1 MSRGGGSGGT
11 PTVGRGDKKGRRQ
24 RTNRKGGKVSMRVTS
39 ALKIGKK
46 KKKKTY

>member
-1 MSRGGGSGGT
+1 MPRGGGGGT
-11 PTVGRGDKKGRRQ
+11 PVIGRKKGRRQ
-24 RTNRKGGKVSMRVTS
+24 RVARKGGKVSMRVTS